1 MDRLTELIKKFDDT
15 PEQPP
20 LPPSGKVL
28 VIDDDPNIRQGL
40 ERTLNQRNYDVI
52 ITTTGQDGL
61 ENLTDD
67 VCVIILDVKLPRMDG
82 TEVFDL
88 LKGKQ
93 PDIPIIFYSA
103 YPGDEKIAKKCLELK
118 PYAFIEKGVTEDIDR
133 LYELIDKAS
142 KERKSDG

>member
-1 MDRLTELIKKFDDT
+1 MDRLSELIKKFDDT

-20 LPPSGKVL
+20 PPPAGKVL

-40 ERTLNQRNYDVI
+40 ERTLTQRNYEVV

-61 ENLTDD
+61 EKLTDD
-67 VCVIILDVKLPRMDG
+67 VCVVILDVKLPRTDG
-82 TEVFDL
+82 TEVYAL
-88 LKGKQ
+88 LKGKH

-118 PYAFIEKGVTEDIDR
+118 PYAFIEKGVSEDIDR
-133 LYELIDKAS
+133 LYGLIEKAV
-142 KERKSDG
+142 KGNNI